1 MLFKMH
7 PPVIL
12 CTAAFFILSLL
23 CSPASPQQPAGDQ
36 SNSKLIKLAIYWPT
50 SLCNGKTKC
59 KYNTPPDR
67 FSIHGPW
74 PLYRDPPGP
83 DTIDWDTFPN
93 DTEEK
98 MKVDWASY
106 GTTTNREF
114 WNHEWKD
121 HGRISGLLPP
131 AYFNLG
137 LDLFY
142 RVGLGNHLRAEGMYP
157 AGQTVDNKVFS
168 TAVSKVADG
177 KRLILLCNKDRAGVV
192 QLYEIDICVDHATA
206 AHDYADCPQPTPG
219 LKSLCPDSFRLTE
232 ATVTVQFTGSDSP
245 VHDEF

>member
-36 SNSKLIKLAIYWPT
+36 SNPKLIKLAIFWPT

-106 GTTTNREF
+106 GTTTNRQF

-131 AYFNLG
+131 KYFDLG

-142 RVGLGNHLRAEGMYP
+142 R
-157 AGQTVDNKVFS
+157 
-168 TAVSKVADG
+168 ADG
-177 KRLILLCNKDRAGVV
+177 KSLILLCNKDKEGVV

-219 LKSLCPDSFRLTE
+219 LKSLCPNSFRLTK
-232 ATVTVQFTGSDSP
+232 ATVTIQFTGSEASDSP